1 MALLSR
7 QPWLVVTAL
16 LVPLLTLA
24 SPGWL
29 KLSGVPPAWAVLW
42 LLPWALMEGRRAGSA
57 AGLGLGL
64 LLDGLHPGAASLVPG
79 LVLLGWWW
87 GRMGRKAPPIQ
98 RSFSLGLLALVG
110 TALLN
115 LSLMAQWALLSWRG
129 EALLLGSVESLAGGA
144 ETLRQAGPQASQLAL
159 PLWRWEDLSLVGLQ
173 VLLAQTLLTALLA
186 PMLCS
191 LQLIFWRQ
199 VGSGWRGSST

>member
-7 QPWLVVTAL
+7 QPWLVATGL

-29 KLSGVPPAWAVLW
+29 KLAGVPPAWAVLW
-42 LLPWALMEGRRAGSA
+42 LLPWALSEGRRAGSA

-64 LLDGLHPGAASLVPG
+64 LLDALHSGSASLVPG

-115 LSLMAQWALLSWRG
+115 LSLILQWALLSWR
-129 EALLLGSVESLAGGA
+129 EAAALLGRVEGLAGGA
-144 ETLRQAGPQASQLAL
+144 EALRQAGPQASLLAL
-159 PLWRWEDLSLVGLQ
+159 PLSRWQDLSLVGLQ
-173 VLLAQTLLTALLA
+173 VLLAQTLLTALMA

-191 LQLIFWRQ
+191 LQLLFWRQ
-199 VGSGWRGSST
+199 VGAGWRGSSV

>member
-7 QPWLVVTAL
+7 QPWLVASAL
-16 LVPLLTLA
+16 LVPLFTLA

-29 KLSGVPPAWAVLW
+29 KLDGVPPAWSVIW
-42 LLPWALMEGRRAGSA
+42 LLPWALSEGRRAGAA

-64 LLDGLHPGAASLVPG
+64 LLDGLHPGSASLMPG

-115 LSLMAQWALLSWRG
+115 LSLILQWALLSWRG
-129 EALLLGSVESLAGGA
+129 VVSLQGRVEELAGGA
-144 ETLRQAGPQASQLAL
+144 EALRQAGPQASLLAL

-199 VGSGWRGSST
+199 VGAAWRGSSL

>member
-7 QPWLVVTAL
+7 QPWLVATGL

-29 KLSGVPPAWAVLW
+29 KLDAVPPAWSVLW
-42 LLPWALMEGRRAGSA
+42 LLPWALSEGRLAGAA

-64 LLDGLHPGAASLVPG
+64 LLDGLHPGTVSLVPG

-87 GRMGRKAPPIQ
+87 GRMGRKAPLIQ

-115 LSLMAQWALLSWRG
+115 GSLMLQWALLSWRG
-129 EALLLGSVESLAGGA
+129 AASLQGSVEGLAGGA
-144 ETLRQAGPQASQLAL
+144 EALRQAGPSAAL
-159 PLWRWEDLSLVGLQ
+159 VAMPLWRWEDLAQVGLQ

-199 VGSGWRGSST
+199 VGAGWRGVSV

>member
-7 QPWLVVTAL
+7 QPWPVATGL

-29 KLSGVPPAWAVLW
+29 KLDGVPPAWSVIW
-42 LLPWALMEGRRAGSA
+42 LLPWALSEGRRAGSA

-64 LLDGLHPGAASLVPG
+64 LLDGLHPGSVSLVPG
-79 LVLLGWWW
+79 LTLLGWWW

-115 LSLMAQWALLSWRG
+115 LSLMLQWALLCWRQV
-129 EALLLGSVESLAGGA
+129 ASLQGSVELLTGGA
-144 ETLRQAGPQASQLAL
+144 EALRQAGPQAALLAL
-159 PLWRWEDLSLVGLQ
+159 PLGRWEDLSQIGLQ

-199 VGSGWRGSST
+199 LGAGWRGSSV

>member
-7 QPWLVVTAL
+7 QPWLVATGL
-16 LVPLLTLA
+16 LVPLFTLA

-29 KLSGVPPAWAVLW
+29 KLAGVPPAWAVLW
-42 LLPWALMEGRRAGSA
+42 LLPWALSEGRRAGSA

-64 LLDGLHPGAASLVPG
+64 LLDGLHPGPASLVPG

-115 LSLMAQWALLSWRG
+115 VSLILQWALLSWR
-129 EALLLGSVESLAGGA
+129 EAAALLGRVEGLAGGA
-144 ETLRQAGPQASQLAL
+144 EALRQAGPQASLLAL
-159 PLWRWEDLSLVGLQ
+159 PLWRWQDLSSVGLQ

-191 LQLIFWRQ
+191 LQLLFWRQ
-199 VGSGWRGSST
+199 VGAGWRGSSV

>member
-7 QPWLVVTAL
+7 QPWLVATGL

-29 KLSGVPPAWAVLW
+29 KLAGVPPAWAVLW
-42 LLPWALMEGRRAGSA
+42 LLPWALSAGKRAGSG

-64 LLDGLHPGAASLVPG
+64 LLDGLHPGPASMVPG

-87 GRMGRKAPPIQ
+87 GRMGRKAPLIQ
-98 RSFSLGLLALVG
+98 RSFSLGLLALLG

-115 LSLMAQWALLSWRG
+115 LSLMLQWALLSWR
-129 EALLLGSVESLAGGA
+129 EAAAVLGGVERLAGGA
-144 ETLRQAGPQASQLAL
+144 EALRQAGPQAALLAL
-159 PLWRWEDLSLVGLQ
+159 PLWRWQDLSTVGLQ

-191 LQLIFWRQ
+191 LQLLFWRQ
-199 VGSGWRGSST
+199 LAAGWRGSAV